1 MFNIKKYREIQE
13 ILKKNTELCKIIAI
27 SKNHPKESV
36 MEAIKLGVNIFGENR
51 VMEAKKKFENIRSKY
66 PKIELHLTGPLQSN
80 KVKEAAAIFDVIHTL
95 DREKIALEFS
105 KYKDKIINKFFFVQI
120 NTGEEETKSGVYKK
134 HLNDFIANFSRPK

>member
-13 ILKKNTELCKIIAI
+13 ILKKNTESCKIIAI
-27 SKNHPKESV
+27 SKNHPEESI

-51 VMEAKKKFENIRSKY
+51 VIEAKKKFANIKIKH

-80 KVKEAAAIFDVIHTL
+80 KVKEAVAIFDVFHTL

-105 KYKDKIINKFFFVQI
+105 KYEDKITNKFFFIQI
-120 NTGEEETKSGVYKK
+120 NTGEEETKSGIYKK
-134 HLNDFIANFSRPK
+134 YLN